1 MHIPITL
8 ETLMGR
14 RSDMNK
20 IIVGV
25 DGSEASLEA
34 LRRAKDLARTL
45 NAQVEVIG
53 CWDYPRMYDGYM
65 ISGIEGF
72 KESADKVLNDAVK
85 RVFGSD
91 APSNLKVS
99 LLRGDP
105 RALLTK
111 ASENADLLVVGRRGH
126 GSFTGML
133 IGSVSSSCIAHAKC
147 PVLVAHAPE
156 ENGN

>member
-1 MHIPITL
+1 
-8 ETLMGR
+8 MGR
-14 RSDMNK
+14 SSSMNR

-34 LRRAKDLARTL
+34 LRRANDLAGAL
-45 NAQVEVIG
+45 NAQVEAIG

-65 ISGIEGF
+65 VAGIEGF
-72 KESADKVLNDAVK
+72 KEGAEKVLNDAVK
-85 RVFGSD
+85 NAFGSD
-91 APSNLKVS
+91 APVNLKVS

-105 RALLTK
+105 RSLLIK

-126 GSFTGML
+126 GRLSGML

-147 PVLVAHAPE
+147 PVMVAHAPE
-156 ENGN
+156 EEDN